1 MFIAVS
7 SKNKNENKN
16 ELNGYSDFEES
27 LFYNK
32 SILSNNDNKND
43 YNDKSKNHQLK
54 AKKLCIDILSS
65 TWDVSIGNT
74 SYWKNLKHPATKKKF
89 ACENGNCYLIN
100 RMNKK
105 KNKRNLTPNLSCR
118 ANHISNTIPKVT
130 IPTVIHF
137 PRLLLRFVVTQ
148 KWNKLTW

>member
-1 MFIAVS
+1 MFIEEKK
-7 SKNKNENKN
+7 KNKNENKN

-74 SYWKNLKHPATKKKF
+74 SYWKNLKHPTTKKKF

-105 KNKRNLTPNLSCR
+105 KIKET
-118 ANHISNTIPKVT
+118 
-130 IPTVIHF
+130 
-137 PRLLLRFVVTQ
+137 
-148 KWNKLTW
+148 

>member
-74 SYWKNLKHPATKKKF
+74 SYWKKIETANYKKKIYMWKWELLF
-89 ACENGNCYLIN
+89 
-100 RMNKK
+100 NKSNEQK
-105 KNKRNLTPNLSCR
+105 KNKRNLTPNLSCI

-137 PRLLLRFVVTQ
+137 PSLLLRFVVTQ